1 LLIYYLFKKIDTNFL
16 IKAELTKPTYLFL
29 KMLPKISKT
38 IKQIATTDVVIKY
51 SFKLK
56 FDGCSKG
63 NPGLAGAGAVL
74 YFTDDDN
81 DDSASLEEIWA
92 TSQFVGA
99 KATNNEAEYM
109 GLIIGLKRAIEM
121 NIKELNVE
129 GDSLLVI
136 KQMLG
141 EYNVK
146 SENLFKLYNE
156 AKECQ
161 KQFKN
166 ITFTHI
172 YRNQNK
178 RADQLSNLAILPR

>member
-1 LLIYYLFKKIDTNFL
+1 MF
-16 IKAELTKPTYLFL
+16 
-29 KMLPKISKT
+29 PKIAKT
-38 IKQIATTDVVIKY
+38 IKQVATPDVATKY
-51 SFKLK
+51 PFKLK

-63 NPGLAGAGAVL
+63 NPGIAGAGAVL
-74 YFTDDDN
+74 YLNNDDDN
-81 DDSASLEEIWA
+81 DVSLEEIWA
-92 TSQFVGA
+92 TSQFIGTKV
-99 KATNNEAEYM
+99 TNNEAEYS

-178 RADQLSNLAILPR
+178 RADQLSNMALTK

>member
-1 LLIYYLFKKIDTNFL
+1 
-16 IKAELTKPTYLFL
+16 
-29 KMLPKISKT
+29 MLPKIAKKM
-38 IKQIATTDVVIKY
+38 KQVATPDVVKKY
-51 SFKLK
+51 PFKLK

-74 YFTDDDN
+74 YLNDDDDKN
-81 DDSASLEEIWA
+81 DNNSSLEEIWA
-92 TSQFVGA
+92 TSQFIGTKV
-99 KATNNEAEYM
+99 TNNEAEYN

-178 RADQLSNLAILPR
+178 RADQLSNLALVS

>member
-1 LLIYYLFKKIDTNFL
+1 
-16 IKAELTKPTYLFL
+16 
-29 KMLPKISKT
+29 MLPKISKT
-38 IKQIATTDVVIKY
+38 IKQIATSDVVIKY
-51 SFKLK
+51 PFKLK

-74 YFTDDDN
+74 YFTVGKDDD
-81 DDSASLEEIWA
+81 DEEIWA
-92 TSQFVGA
+92 TSQFVGT

-178 RADQLSNLAILPR
+178 RADQLSNLSLIC

>member
-1 LLIYYLFKKIDTNFL
+1 
-16 IKAELTKPTYLFL
+16 
-29 KMLPKISKT
+29 MLPKIANS
-38 IKQIATTDVVIKY
+38 IKQVTTTNVVIKY
-51 SFKLK
+51 PFKLK

-63 NPGLAGAGAVL
+63 NPGLAGAGAVIYL
-74 YFTDDDN
+74 NDDN
-81 DDSASLEEIWA
+81 DNELEEIWTA
-92 TSQFVGA
+92 SQFIGT
-99 KATNNEAEYM
+99 KATNNEAEYS
-109 GLIIGLKRAIEM
+109 GLIIGLKKAIEL

-156 AKECQ
+156 AKEYQ

-166 ITFTHI
+166 ITFSHI
-172 YRNQNK
+172 YRINNK
-178 RADQLSNLAILPR
+178 RADQLSNMALIN

>member
-1 LLIYYLFKKIDTNFL
+1 
-16 IKAELTKPTYLFL
+16 
-29 KMLPKISKT
+29 MLPKISKT
-38 IKQIATTDVVIKY
+38 IKQLATHDVVIKY
-51 SFKLK
+51 PFKLK

-74 YFTDDDN
+74 YFTDDD
-81 DDSASLEEIWA
+81 DEEIWA
-92 TSQFVGA
+92 TSQFVGS

-172 YRNQNK
+172 YRINNK
-178 RADQLSNLAILPR
+178 RADQLSNMALIS

>member
-1 LLIYYLFKKIDTNFL
+1 
-16 IKAELTKPTYLFL
+16 
-29 KMLPKISKT
+29 MLPKIAKT
-38 IKQIATTDVVIKY
+38 VKQTATLDVVTKY
-51 SFKLK
+51 PFKLR

-63 NPGLAGAGAVL
+63 NPGLAGAGAVIYL
-74 YFTDDDN
+74 NDEDDE
-81 DDSASLEEIWA
+81 DDEQEIWS
-92 TSQFVGA
+92 TSRFIGT
-99 KATNNEAEYM
+99 KSTNNEAEYS
-109 GLIIGLKRAIEM
+109 GLIIGLKRAIDM

-161 KQFKN
+161 RLFRN

-178 RADQLSNLAILPR
+178 RADQLSNLALNN

>member
-1 LLIYYLFKKIDTNFL
+1 
-16 IKAELTKPTYLFL
+16 
-29 KMLPKISKT
+29 MLPKISNS
-38 IKQIATTDVVIKY
+38 IKQVATSSVVVKY
-51 SFKLK
+51 PFKLK

-63 NPGLAGAGAVL
+63 NPGLAGAGAVIYL
-74 YFTDDDN
+74 NDDN
-81 DDSASLEEIWA
+81 DNDNDNELEEIWA
-92 TSQFVGA
+92 TSQFVGV
-99 KATNNEAEYM
+99 KATNNEAEYS
-109 GLIIGLKRAIEM
+109 GLIIGLKKAIEL
-121 NIKELNVE
+121 NIKEINVE

-161 KQFKN
+161 KMFKN

-172 YRNQNK
+172 YRINNK
-178 RADQLSNLAILPR
+178 RADQLSNMALIS

>member
-1 LLIYYLFKKIDTNFL
+1 
-16 IKAELTKPTYLFL
+16 
-29 KMLPKISKT
+29 MLPKIANS
-38 IKQIATTDVVIKY
+38 IKQVTTTNVVIKY
-51 SFKLK
+51 PFKLK

-63 NPGLAGAGAVL
+63 NPGLAGAGAVIYL
-74 YFTDDDN
+74 NDDN
-81 DDSASLEEIWA
+81 DNDNELEEIWA
-92 TSQFVGA
+92 ASQFIGT
-99 KATNNEAEYM
+99 KATNNEAEYN
-109 GLIIGLKRAIEM
+109 GLIIGLKKAIEL

-156 AKECQ
+156 AKEYQ

-166 ITFTHI
+166 ITFSHI
-172 YRNQNK
+172 YRINNK
-178 RADQLSNLAILPR
+178 RADQLSNMALIN

>member
-1 LLIYYLFKKIDTNFL
+1 
-16 IKAELTKPTYLFL
+16 
-29 KMLPKISKT
+29 MLPKIANS
-38 IKQIATTDVVIKY
+38 IKQVATTNVVTKY
-51 SFKLK
+51 PFKLK

-63 NPGLAGAGAVL
+63 NPGLAGAGAVIYL
-74 YFTDDDN
+74 NDDDTNN
-81 DDSASLEEIWA
+81 DNDNNLEEIWA
-92 TSQFVGA
+92 TSQFIGT
-99 KATNNEAEYM
+99 KATNNEAEYN
-109 GLIIGLKRAIEM
+109 GLIIGLKKAIEL

-156 AKECQ
+156 AKEYQ

-172 YRNQNK
+172 YRINNK
-178 RADQLSNLAILPR
+178 RADQLSNMALIS

>member
-1 LLIYYLFKKIDTNFL
+1 
-16 IKAELTKPTYLFL
+16 
-29 KMLPKISKT
+29 MLPKISNS
-38 IKQIATTDVVIKY
+38 IKQVATSSVVVKY
-51 SFKLK
+51 PFKLK

-63 NPGLAGAGAVL
+63 NPGLAGAGAVIYL
-74 YFTDDDN
+74 NDDN
-81 DDSASLEEIWA
+81 DNDNDNELEEIWA
-92 TSQFVGA
+92 TSQFVGV
-99 KATNNEAEYM
+99 KATNNEAEYS
-109 GLIIGLKRAIEM
+109 GLIIGLKKAIEL
-121 NIKELNVE
+121 NIKEINVE

-172 YRNQNK
+172 YRINNK
-178 RADQLSNLAILPR
+178 RADQLSNMALIS

>member
-1 LLIYYLFKKIDTNFL
+1 
-16 IKAELTKPTYLFL
+16 
-29 KMLPKISKT
+29 MLPKISKT
-38 IKQIATTDVVIKY
+38 IKQIATSDVVIKY
-51 SFKLK
+51 PFKLK

-74 YFTDDDN
+74 YFTDDD
-81 DDSASLEEIWA
+81 DEEIWA

-136 KQMLG
+136 KQMIG

-178 RADQLSNLAILPR
+178 RADQLSNLALIC

>member
-1 LLIYYLFKKIDTNFL
+1 
-16 IKAELTKPTYLFL
+16 
-29 KMLPKISKT
+29 MLPKISKT
-38 IKQIATTDVVIKY
+38 IKQLATHDVVIKY
-51 SFKLK
+51 PFKLK

-74 YFTDDDN
+74 YITVGKDDD

-92 TSQFVGA
+92 TSQFVGS

-178 RADQLSNLAILPR
+178 RADQLSNLALTN

>member
-1 LLIYYLFKKIDTNFL
+1 
-16 IKAELTKPTYLFL
+16 
-29 KMLPKISKT
+29 MLPKLAKAV
-38 IKQIATTDVVIKY
+38 KQTTTLDVVTKY
-51 SFKLK
+51 PFKLK

-63 NPGLAGAGAVL
+63 NPGLSGAGAVIYL
-74 YFTDDDN
+74 NDDD
-81 DDSASLEEIWA
+81 SEEQEIWS
-92 TSQFVGA
+92 TSRFIGT
-99 KATNNEAEYM
+99 KSTNNEAEYS
-109 GLIIGLKRAIEM
+109 GLIIGLKRAIDM
-121 NIKELNVE
+121 NIKDLNVE

-161 KQFKN
+161 KQFRN

-178 RADQLSNLAILPR
+178 RADQLSNLALSN